1 MANREVELLAVGAGP
16 SNLAL
21 AVALEEL
28 APGLARNSLVIERDE
43 DVSWQKGMLLPEA
56 LSQVSFLKDLVTLR
70 NPRSKFSF
78 LNYLHAIGRLDEF
91 VNLGSFV
98 PYRIELAGY
107 LKWTAESLSQVDVQL
122 GTECTDISPVWTNG
136 TLTGWTTRTAEG
148 EEIRSRYLVLGVGR
162 DARIP
167 SSCAPSRRTG

>member
-28 APGLARNSLVIERDE
+28 APGLARNSLVIERDK
-43 DVSWQKGMLLPEA
+43 DVPGRRECCCPRRCPGVVPEG
-56 LSQVSFLKDLVTLR
+56 
-70 NPRSKFSF
+70 PRDAAQPAQQFSF

-122 GTECTDISPVWTNG
+122 GTECTDISPCG
-136 TLTGWTTRTAEG
+136 PM
-148 EEIRSRYLVLGVGR
+148 GR
-162 DARIP
+162 
-167 SSCAPSRRTG
+167 